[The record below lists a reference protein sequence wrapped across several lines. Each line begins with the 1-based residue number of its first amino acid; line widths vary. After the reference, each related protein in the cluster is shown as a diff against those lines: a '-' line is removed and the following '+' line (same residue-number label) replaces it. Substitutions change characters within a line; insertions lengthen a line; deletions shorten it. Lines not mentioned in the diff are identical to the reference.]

1 MPDRKE
7 AGRTLIESVKPMLC
21 DACGR
26 NNAVI
31 HIVQAGPNGRVER
44 DLCEECARNYSEYLL
59 PFGKKDVSVNDF
71 LKGVFSA
78 PPEVQPKEEH
88 KDGKEL
94 VCPKCGMS
102 YEDFRKTGKIGCA
115 VCYKTFRHQLLP
127 LLRRIHG
134 ASTHSGKIPHRS
146 GSKLELKQRVER
158 LREDLKQAVVQEE
171 YEKAAELRDDIRALE
186 TEMEEKGSESDV
198 AK

>member
-1 MPDRKE
+1 
-7 AGRTLIESVKPMLC
+7 MLC

-94 VCPKCGMS
+94 VCPACGKATRVAHRIVGERKVRACKKCG
-102 YEDFRKTGKIGCA
+102 EPIE
-115 VCYKTFRHQLLP
+115 Q
-127 LLRRIHG
+127 
-134 ASTHSGKIPHRS
+134 
-146 GSKLELKQRVER
+146 
-158 LREDLKQAVVQEE
+158 
-171 YEKAAELRDDIRALE
+171 
-186 TEMEEKGSESDV
+186 
-198 AK
+198 